1 MREAFVFVVF
11 TGILIAVLMSSGDA
25 TSARLDVA
33 TTTALHVAGG
43 VIAGAMTFALA
54 IATLTGVTGRRQVR
68 LLLPLLAGLALA
80 GWQWSATVALAIVG
94 VGIAIGE
101 RFYQPSEHE
110 QAANESDEA
119 S

>member
-1 MREAFVFVVF
+1 MLGLIAMREVFVFLVLA
-11 TGILIAVLMSSGDA
+11 TISIAVLMSSGDA

-33 TTTALHVAGG
+33 TTAALHVVGG
-43 VIAGAMTFALA
+43 VIAGAMTFALV

-94 VGIAIGE
+94 IAIVIG
-101 RFYQPSEHE
+101 EHE
-110 QAANESDEA
+110 A